1 MSYRTLSAEPLYF
14 NRELSQ
20 LAFIRRVL
28 SQAQDQSTPL
38 LERVKF
44 LCISCSVLDEFF
56 EVRVASLRHQADYG
70 SSAGADGLGAT
81 DTLGAIRTS
90 CEQLVKEQYNTFN
103 EVIVP
108 ALDQANI
115 RFLKRTRWSAD
126 QTRWLHSYFKTQLAP
141 VLSPLGLDP
150 THPFPRI
157 LNKSLNFAVHL
168 DGKDAFGREADYA
181 LVRAPRSL
189 SRLIRLPPSVADGP
203 HDFVFLSSVIHAFV
217 DELFPGMNVVGCY
230 QFRITRNSELL
241 VDEEEVEDLA
251 RALSGE
257 LLERDFARAVR
268 MEVADNMSEDM
279 IGYLSDHFELKDDAI
294 YRCEGPVNLNRLLEV
309 YPLVD
314 RPELKY
320 RTFQSRL
327 QTDLQ
332 LPVNMFDAISAR
344 DILLHHPFDSFG
356 TIIELLRQASQD
368 SKVLAIKMTLYRI
381 GANSPIIDR
390 LIEAAR
396 KGRDVTA
403 VVELRA
409 RFDEKANIEVSD
421 RLQEAGVQV
430 VHGVTRHK
438 THAKMLL
445 IVRREGARLKRYAH
459 LSTGNY
465 HYSTASLYTDCGL
478 LTCNSTICEDVNKV
492 FQQISGLGPQI
503 KLRKLLQS
511 PFTLHKRLLHMIG
524 KEARRARSGEPARII
539 AKMNSLTEPRLIR
552 ALYKASRAG
561 VQIDLIVRGVCC
573 LRPGVPEVSENIS
586 VRSVIGRFLE
596 HSRVFFFSN
605 GGKPKTFISSAD
617 WMDRN
622 MFWRVETCVP
632 ILDSKLA
639 EQLKTETLDAYL
651 EDAAGI
657 WLLTDSGDYVPIG
670 AGADGKNVQERL
682 LDQLT

>member
-445 IVRREGARLKRYAH
+445 IVRREGTRLKRYAH

-503 KLRKLLQS
+503 KLRRLLQS

-539 AKMNSLTEPRLIR
+539 AKMNALTEPRLIR

-632 ILDSKLA
+632 ILDPELA

>member
-1 MSYRTLSAEPLYF
+1 MNYRTLSAEPLYF

-20 LAFIRRVL
+20 IAFIRRVL
-28 SQAQDQSTPL
+28 WQAQDPSTPL

-56 EVRVASLRHQADYG
+56 EVRVASLRHQASYG
-70 SSAGADGLGAT
+70 SAASADGLGPT
-81 DTLGAIRTS
+81 DTLAAIRTA
-90 CEQLVKEQYNTFN
+90 CEKLVQEQYKAFN
-103 EVIVP
+103 DEIVP
-108 ALDQANI
+108 DLEQAGI
-115 RFLKRTRWSAD
+115 RFLKRSRWSD
-126 QTRWLHSYFKTQLAP
+126 EQTRWLHQYFKKQLAP

-150 THPFPRI
+150 MHPFPRI

-168 DGKDAFGREADYA
+168 KGKDAFGREADYA

-189 SRLIRLPPSVADGP
+189 SRLIRLPASCAEGS

-217 DELFPGMNVVGCY
+217 DELFPGMEVTGCY
-230 QFRITRNSELL
+230 QFRVTRNSELL

-268 MEVADNMSEDM
+268 MEVADNMSSNM
-279 IGYLSDHFELKDDAI
+279 IAYLSDHFELNDDSI

-314 RPELKY
+314 RPDLKFASFQQRVQPEVELP
-320 RTFQSRL
+320 TNL
-327 QTDLQ
+327 
-332 LPVNMFDAISAR
+332 FDAIRAG

-356 TIIELLRQASQD
+356 TIVELLRQASQD
-368 SKVLAIKMTLYRI
+368 PKVLAIKMTLYRI
-381 GANSPIIDR
+381 GAASPIIDR

-409 RFDEKANIEVSD
+409 RFDEKENIEVSD

-445 IVRREGARLKRYAH
+445 IVRREGKGLKRYAH

-465 HYSTASLYTDCGL
+465 HYSTASAYTDCGL
-478 LTCNSTICEDVNKV
+478 LTCSNAICDDVNKV

-503 KLRKLLQS
+503 KLRKLLHS
-511 PFTLHKRLLHMIG
+511 PFTLHKKLLHMIG
-524 KEARRARSGEPARII
+524 KEARIARKGQPAHII
-539 AKMNSLTEPRLIR
+539 AKMNALTEPQLIR

-561 VQIDLIVRGVCC
+561 VKIDLIIRGVCC
-573 LRPGVPEVSENIS
+573 LRPGVPEVSENIT

-596 HSRVFFFSN
+596 HSRVFYFAN
-605 GGKPKTFISSAD
+605 ADKPRTFISSAD

-632 ILDSKLA
+632 IVDDRLA
-639 EQLKTETLDAYL
+639 ARLKSETLDAYL
-651 EDAAGI
+651 QDARGI
-657 WLLTDSGDYVPIG
+657 WTLSEAGDYTPICQG
-670 AGADGKNVQERL
+670 DAGPNVQERL
-682 LDQLT
+682 LEQLK